1 MRTNLFVFAMLISAL
16 VASHARAADWT
27 NDWFSSVTMSGPSSF
42 DGQKRGYLSGGQLT
56 ARYDMG
62 TDNLFSVSLPR
73 VKTSCGGIDLF
84 AGGISFL
91 DPEYLV
97 SKLENILQAA
107 PAMAFNMALKAH
119 CQQCEDIMSKLETMS
134 TYLNSIQV
142 NDCRMATQLAES
154 IFQIEQEI
162 YGKVVMEASAG
173 RDATDSTAKNYKET
187 QSNIDAA
194 GGQATVDLK
203 KNVESCPAPIKEL
216 FGTGAVVE
224 NAASRVGMT
233 NVADLVRAYV
243 GDIVIFWPNGQ
254 TIPKFDRID
263 ACESIDRYSTVDF
276 LEGRS
281 MERPVGGACRPNTT
295 ISIIDLVRQ
304 NMLAI
309 AGKIETGT
317 AFTAAEIAFINQS
330 AQPVF
335 SILQNAVAQGTVAE
349 TVAYNEYPIA
359 NALAFRVFDDL
370 LRNTE
375 FMIDKALS
383 DSRTMGVDASVVATE
398 GCDVKIYAPMVTMLQ
413 DMREE
418 LIDTRRVSLQ
428 AYADSVE
435 QYASMAARI
444 QNIDSDIDRTRKGFV
459 DAVIKE

>member
-1 MRTNLFVFAMLISAL
+1 MKTRCLIVGVAL
-16 VASHARAADWT
+16 GAFLTGGAHASDWT

-173 RDATDSTAKNYKET
+173 RDAADSTAKNYKET

-216 FGTGAVVE
+216 FGTGAVVQ
-224 NAASRVGMT
+224 NAATRVGMT

-243 GDIVIFWPNGQ
+243 GDIVISWPNGQ
-254 TIPKFDRID
+254 AIPKFDRID

-281 MERPVGGACRPNTT
+281 MERPVGGACQPNTT
-295 ISIIDLVRQ
+295 ISIIDRVRQ
-304 NMLAI
+304 NLLAI

-317 AFTAAEIAFINQS
+317 AFTADEVAFINQS

-335 SILQNAVAQGTVAE
+335 SILQNAVAQGTVVE

-383 DSRTMGVDASVVATE
+383 DSRTMGVDTSVAATE
-398 GCDVKIYAPMVTMLQ
+398 SCDVKIYAPMVTMLE

-418 LIDTRRVSLQ
+418 LVDTRRVSLQ